1 MQLNFSFSRYRI
13 SFFYKYMEHQDW
25 TPIVINN
32 KNAQQN
38 YTKTI
43 QARVKGNQVSKK
55 LLDNDF
61 TKEEK
66 KYSKDFIKKVKAM
79 RGTYEEINTQEKMAQ
94 KLQVNKSIIS
104 QLEMGVG
111 YSGELINKINQLEKR
126 LEKNTLKK

>member
-1 MQLNFSFSRYRI
+1 
-13 SFFYKYMEHQDW
+13 MEHQDW

-43 QARVKGNQVSKK
+43 QARVKGNQVSNK

-66 KYSKDFIKKVKAM
+66 KYSKDFIKRVKAM

-126 LEKNTLKK
+126 LEKNTLKDNTQI